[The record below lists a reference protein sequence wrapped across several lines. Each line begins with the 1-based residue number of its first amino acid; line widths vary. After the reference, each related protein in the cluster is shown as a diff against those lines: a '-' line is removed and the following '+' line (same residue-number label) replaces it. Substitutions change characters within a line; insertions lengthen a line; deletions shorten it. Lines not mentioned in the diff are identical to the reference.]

1 MTNEPFKRSDIVT
14 LQDPANPS
22 LRQYKREH
30 VEAADA
36 QVRPPQPVAVS
47 AGADSILPAA
57 ANRHH
62 HHRLPTPTRL
72 PEHICDNECHISTS
86 HEIGR
91 LLSRYIAVPTWPAL
105 TAQEQLDSKAKAD
118 AKVKVAKAAKAK
130 RKREEEAAADP
141 EAASRKAR
149 REYLAQ
155 VSAHVCACRY
165 RCVSEREV
173 NLTAPPGI
181 TTDGARCEKSDCR
194 AHVWQLYVVI
204 DHTCR
209 KRRSLQQPYP
219 QFSTGVSNRTRTQS
233 MTMRRQPRRVP
244 PPCQR
249 HRLMRCAMSA

>member
-1 MTNEPFKRSDIVT
+1 MRRCARLNLLLSLPVQT
-14 LQDPANPS
+14 LPCQLQLTATTATACPPPPAY
-22 LRQYKREH
+22 Q
-30 VEAADA
+30 
-36 QVRPPQPVAVS
+36 
-47 AGADSILPAA
+47 
-57 ANRHH
+57 
-62 HHRLPTPTRL
+62 
-72 PEHICDNECHISTS
+72 STS
-86 HEIGR
+86 VTMNVISQRVMKSVGC
-91 LLSRYIAVPTWPAL
+91 SPPYIAAHTWPAL

-155 VSAHVCACRY
+155 VSAHVCACHC

-209 KRRSLQQPYP
+209 KGRSCN
-219 QFSTGVSNRTRTQS
+219 NRIHNSPHVFLTARIHNP
-233 MTMRRQPRRVP
+233 RQ
-244 PPCQR
+244 CTDNQGEC
-249 HRLMRCAMSA
+249 RLLVRGTD